1 MISLSTGST
10 AERPTDRALPDGEM
24 ACQPDYERH
33 WRLRKPEA
41 LPVAKWKQEGIES
54 QARPDV
60 GRGSMGLDRACIYSF
75 ITPVIGRDLQFSF
88 LPRPP

>member
-60 GRGSMGLDRACIYSF
+60 RASRPLLHSPHCHSF
-75 ITPVIGRDLQFSF
+75 IHS
-88 LPRPP
+88 